1 MSKEKERILKLKE
14 DMTNE
19 QWLSSQL
26 RLNLEREE
34 GRLEER
40 EKIWGDLLNVINKLN
55 ISIYKRPIQEETNN
69 FIKYFR
75 KEIEN
80 LIKRYKMIRR
90 NIK

>member
-69 FIKYFR
+69 FIKYLR